1 MVEDSRPGRNLDEVG
16 HKERERDSCKDSGHL
31 GGRNH
36 MGMDNHIE
44 LQRMW
49 Q

>member
-1 MVEDSRPGRNLDEVG
+1 MVEDSRPGSNLDEAG
-16 HKERERDSCKDSGHL
+16 HKERERDSKDSGHL

-44 LQRMW
+44 LQRML